1 MTNKIVF
8 ILSFALFLLSFP
20 TKVLAT
26 EYEELTYDDLVT
38 QLSTKKEQEV
48 KKSHPSSIKS
58 HLSVGLLNTFTQI
71 GANDTVTRNLNGYEI
86 AMGTDLNSDRVRGEA
101 GLRFYPENHGGS
113 DSTSLK
119 ELGGNLQFRTDFN
132 AKWDSKLMG
141 GLGIRQL
148 QYTDSSRRLNIDA
161 TSAMLMAG
169 AGLETRLSSS
179 VAVGGDVS
187 LRLPFGTT
195 TDDKDSLDFA
205 IKLDTTF

>member
-1 MTNKIVF
+1 
-8 ILSFALFLLSFP
+8 
-20 TKVLAT
+20 
-26 EYEELTYDDLVT
+26 
-38 QLSTKKEQEV
+38 
-48 KKSHPSSIKS
+48 
-58 HLSVGLLNTFTQI
+58 
-71 GANDTVTRNLNGYEI
+71 
-86 AMGTDLNSDRVRGEA
+86 
-101 GLRFYPENHGGS
+101 
-113 DSTSLK
+113 
-119 ELGGNLQFRTDFN
+119 
-132 AKWDSKLMG
+132 MG